1 MGLIRLERSDKRF
14 NCRKEE
20 TENGTF
26 IVCEPVELIDGREKA
41 IGKEPIKFRIEGR
54 SAILVNDGGVDLKT
68 LKELDEKVLEMFL
81 RG

>member
-20 TENGTF
+20 TGEGTF
-26 IVCEPVELIDGREKA
+26 IICEPIEISDGMERP
-41 IGKEPIKFRIEGR
+41 IGREPIKFKIEGR